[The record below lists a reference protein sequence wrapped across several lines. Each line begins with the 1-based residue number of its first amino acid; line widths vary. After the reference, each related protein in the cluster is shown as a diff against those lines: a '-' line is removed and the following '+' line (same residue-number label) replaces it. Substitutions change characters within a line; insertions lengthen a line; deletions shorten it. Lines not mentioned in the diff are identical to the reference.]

1 MAMWEKETCYPLLYL
16 CEGIQKEIKEYRD
29 TNYAALI
36 ADKKKKLCCSDK
48 SDWRSEV
55 RNGTIT
61 NN

>member
-36 ADKKKKLCCSDK
+36 ADKKKSYAALINLIGGA
-48 SDWRSEV
+48 R
-55 RNGTIT
+55 
-61 NN
+61 